1 MTTGILMGQEI
12 CLIVGQVSLSLL
24 YWRKNLQD
32 GYMWSGWRLTRK
44 QLTSRPDHLWPELW
58 EKMGKNAKL
67 KEKQK
72 WSHEKPH
79 LDNARKLRG
88 IYFID
93 PEDTRNSRRPSR
105 MLARN
110 WKHQWLPLCLA
121 RSARTRRIVGMVN
134 NPIKS
139 KQNLRVFWKP
149 VNLQDCVWENL
160 YRIIM
165 KTILQEKETI
175 HCNIIF
181 WFTNLILCLKPCKFP
196 QQRQQWTRNGNIGEN
211 FGVETDESQK

>member
-1 MTTGILMGQEI
+1 MKNFNSITLENCDEFI
-12 CLIVGQVSLSLL
+12 SLT
-24 YWRKNLQD
+24 
-32 GYMWSGWRLTRK
+32 LT
-44 QLTSRPDHLWPELW
+44 
-58 EKMGKNAKL
+58 
-67 KEKQK
+67 
-72 WSHEKPH
+72 
-79 LDNARKLRG
+79 
-88 IYFID
+88 
-93 PEDTRNSRRPSR
+93 TRNSRRPSR

-121 RSARTRRIVGMVN
+121 RSARTTIIVGMVN

-175 HCNIIF
+175 HCTLHFGSQIYSYAPSHANSRSKGSSAQGMGKIEKISA
-181 WFTNLILCLKPCKFP
+181 WNLTKVRSKKEVIDEARTKGAIVHFASLMDICHLKNAELEAKH
-196 QQRQQWTRNGNIGEN
+196 
-211 FGVETDESQK
+211 